1 MRRLLGSLLL
11 KGGEERRYDQQ
22 DQEQDQ
28 AADQTGHLTLAA
40 RGLLD
45 QRLGERGAGG
55 EAAEEGG
62 QDVAEADGVQL
73 LVGVHGV
80 VVLLGEHL
88 RQRDGDGEAH
98 HGDGEGVHGH
108 AGDQRPHGQQRRHEA
123 RGDVTRHAGAVLG
136 VEVAKVGRQRG
147 DDHHEE
153 LKGDW
158 SLSGGTTERQGTS
171 LDQESHSRGRCSGAT
186 SSM

>member
-1 MRRLLGSLLL
+1 MSSLLL

-80 VVLLGEHL
+80 VVFLGEHL

-108 AGDQRPHGQQRRHEA
+108 TGDQRPPGQQRRHEA

-136 VEVAKVGRQRG
+136 VEAAKVGRQCG

-158 SLSGGTTERQGTS
+158 SLRGERENVRG
-171 LDQESHSRGRCSGAT
+171 LDQSWDSCSGAA